1 MSLPTNLATRPFY
14 NERAVQ
20 GLITAVGAVVV
31 AATLF
36 NLWQLATL
44 TQRERAFTAERA
56 AADAKIESAR
66 RQTGRA
72 RSGLDRDRLAQVA
85 DAVREA
91 NVVIDGRTFSW
102 TALFNWLETALPAD
116 VRIISIQPRTN
127 SDGLFVLS
135 LTVEARGVAAIDTF
149 LSRLEDTS
157 RFRGLLVRT
166 ERETDEGTIEATVEG
181 EYRREVPTAG
191 AAR

>member
-1 MSLPTNLATRPFY
+1 MRLPTNLATRPFY

-20 GLITAVGAVVV
+20 GLITAIGVVVV

-44 TQRERAFTAERA
+44 TQRERAFRAERA

-66 RQTGRA
+66 RQAGRA

-116 VRIISIQPRTN
+116 VRIISIQPRTD
-127 SDGLFVLS
+127 SDGRFVLG

-149 LSRLEDTS
+149 ISRLEDTH

-166 ERETDEGTIEATVEG
+166 ERETDDGTIEATVEG
-181 EYRREVPTAG
+181 EYRREVPASG

>member
-20 GLITAVGAVVV
+20 GFITVIAAVVM

-44 TQRERAFTAERA
+44 TQRERAFTAARA
-56 AADAKIESAR
+56 AADAKIDSAR
-66 RQTGRA
+66 RQAGRA
-72 RSGLDRDRLAQVA
+72 RSGLDRDRLAAVA

-116 VRIISIQPRTN
+116 VRIVAIRPRTDT
-127 SDGLFVLS
+127 DGRFVLG
-135 LTVEARGVAAIDTF
+135 LTVEARTVTAIDTF
-149 LSRLEDTS
+149 ISRLESTN

-166 ERETDEGTIEATVEG
+166 ERETDDGTIEATVEG
-181 EYRREVPTAG
+181 EYQREPPVSG

>member
-20 GLITAVGAVVV
+20 GLITVVGALVV
-31 AATLF
+31 AATIF

-44 TQRERAFTAERA
+44 TQRERTLAAERT
-56 AADAKIESAR
+56 AADAKIENAR
-66 RQTGRA
+66 RQATRA
-72 RSGLDRDRLAQVA
+72 RAGLDRERLATIA

-91 NVVIDGRTFSW
+91 NMVIDGRTFSW

-116 VRIISIQPRTN
+116 VRIIAIQPRTTT
-127 SDGLFVLS
+127 DGQFVLS
-135 LTVEARGVAAIDTF
+135 LTVESRGVGAIDTF
-149 LSRLEDTS
+149 ISRLEGTN

-181 EYRREVPTAG
+181 EFRRHVVAAG
-191 AAR
+191 DGR

>member
-1 MSLPTNLATRPFY
+1 MSLPTNLASRPFY

-20 GLITAVGAVVV
+20 GLITAVGVLVV

-44 TQRERAFTAERA
+44 TQRERTLAAERS
-56 AADAKIESAR
+56 AADAKIASAR
-66 RQTGRA
+66 RQATRA
-72 RSGLDRDRLAQVA
+72 RTGLDREQLAAVA

-91 NVVIDGRTFSW
+91 NRVIDGRTFSW
-102 TALFNWLETALPAD
+102 TALFNWLETALPPD
-116 VRIISIQPRTN
+116 VRIISIQPRTTT
-127 SDGLFVLS
+127 DGTFVLS
-135 LTVEARGVAAIDTF
+135 LTVEARGVGAIDTF
-149 LSRLEDTS
+149 ISRLEGTN

-166 ERETDEGTIEATVEG
+166 ESETDEGTIEATVEG
-181 EYRREVPTAG
+181 EFRREAAASG

>member
-20 GLITAVGAVVV
+20 ALITALGVVV
-31 AATLF
+31 IAATLF

-56 AADAKIESAR
+56 AADAKVESAR
-66 RQTGRA
+66 RQAGRA
-72 RSGLDRDRLAQVA
+72 RSGLDRDRLARVA

-116 VRIISIQPRTN
+116 VRIIAIQPRTN
-127 SDGLFVLS
+127 PDGRFVLTLS
-135 LTVEARGVAAIDTF
+135 VEARGVAAIDTF
-149 LSRLEDTS
+149 ISRLESTS

-166 ERETDEGTIEATVEG
+166 ESETDEGTIEATVEG
-181 EYRREVPTAG
+181 EYRRDVPASG

>member
-20 GLITAVGAVVV
+20 GLIAAIGVVVV

-44 TQRERAFTAERA
+44 TQHERAFTAERA
-56 AADAKIESAR
+56 AADAKIDSAR
-66 RQTGRA
+66 RQAGRA

-127 SDGLFVLS
+127 NDGRFMLS

-149 LSRLEDTS
+149 LSRLEGTN

-181 EYRREVPTAG
+181 EYRREAPASG

>member
-20 GLITAVGAVVV
+20 ALITALGVVVV

-44 TQRERAFTAERA
+44 TQRERAFTAERT
-56 AADAKIESAR
+56 AADAKVESAR
-66 RQTGRA
+66 RQAGRA

-85 DAVREA
+85 GAVREA

-116 VRIISIQPRTN
+116 VRIIAIQPRTN
-127 SDGLFVLS
+127 PEGRFVLT

-149 LSRLEDTS
+149 ISRLESTS

-166 ERETDEGTIEATVEG
+166 ESETDEGTIEATVEG
-181 EYRREVPTAG
+181 EYRRDVPASG